1 MTAWGLLVA
10 LGVAATIA
18 GASGR
23 YGRAAGEVTS
33 LALAFLSGNYLFSAC
48 CVVANEFYAPGMA
61 RMAGQVGHPVDRAW
75 VVRLLAYFAVTSA
88 VLLLAAVERRGGHGE
103 VRHGRVPLLAAA
115 CAALITLSCLGIVG
129 RYPYYTIPRTA
140 QMLVCLCALHLAG
153 EALERVGARLD
164 GEASGAAPEG
174 DAG

>member
-75 VVRLLAYFAVTSA
+75 VVRLRAYFAVTSA

-115 CAALITLSCLGIVG
+115 CAALIALSCLGIVG

-153 EALERVGARLD
+153 EALERAGSGL
-164 GEASGAAPEG
+164 EASRAAPEG
-174 DAG
+174 TDG